1 MTDLVS
7 QAEFARHRGVS
18 RKSVT
23 AWKQRGHLVWRDGK
37 IDRDA
42 SDRLLDSRGTPGNG
56 ADAGGNDGQ
65 AAGESGNTVSAEPA
79 DPPKELQDLLNKAE
93 LLTTAGAERVKEN
106 YLARQRKL
114 QYEREAGELVPVDQA
129 AQQVANEYAKVR
141 SKLLALPTELAPQLA
156 QEFGGDA
163 NQIRERLAEAIT
175 RALEELT
182 DDDAGGDGG

>member
-1 MTDLVS
+1 MTEMVS

-23 AWKQRGHLVWRDGK
+23 AWKQRGYLVWRDGK

-56 ADAGGNDGQ
+56 AEPVGNDTY
-65 AAGESGNTVSAEPA
+65 AAGEAGKAGRL
-79 DPPKELQDLLNKAE
+79 DPPERSQELEALIESAE
-93 LLTTAGAERVKEN
+93 LLTKAQAEQVKEN